1 MFGAITRKITVNQLA
16 PRLRAAS
23 DSVLTSIAFSP
34 AASARY
40 A

>member
-1 MFGAITRKITVNQLA
+1 MLGAMIRTITVNQLA

-34 AASARY
+34 VTSAR
-40 A
+40 